1 MSGLA
6 SIVERLD
13 DAMSPVVVK
22 ELRQAVRGRFIVML
36 LMGFLATQLITMGV
50 ALLVG
55 AENAAM
61 ADTMAMGRTTFLWL
75 LGILL
80 GTCLLCIPLY
90 TGIRLG
96 VERASEDV
104 DLLFI
109 TTILPRAIVFGKFA
123 SSMLLTLLIFAAS
136 LPFMVFTYFLR
147 GIDMPSIFILLALGL
162 LAIAAMVCLAIML
175 ATLPVSKP
183 FKVIIGLNFAFGG
196 LPALPVLMAFA
207 LSFLQSGG
215 GSRIATA
222 AFWIGAAITVIFCL
236 SGCAVMLAIS
246 IAQVTPPAANRAK
259 PVRIALVLQWCV
271 TLAATGYLAAS
282 MKASAP
288 LLAWLMA
295 QMVLLTITTIAA
307 SSERHSLGARVTNE
321 IPRNPLGR
329 IAVFPF
335 FSGAASGLVWS
346 ALMIAASLGAVAL
359 LVKLL
364 LPPTVSSDYKDAIL
378 FTSDYSIY
386 LFGFVLTAMAIR
398 EVGILAKLSTS
409 KTWIVVVLLVMM
421 AGFVPIAGWIL
432 FGGKTPFGKDMTI
445 WMLASPI
452 PNPQEPQIARF
463 LFGGA
468 WLAVMLLFRGKW
480 FAQRF
485 AAFRR
490 GAPAA

>member
-1 MSGLA
+1 VSAA
-6 SIVERLD
+6 SIFERLD

-22 ELRQAVRGRFIVML
+22 ELRQAVRGRFVVML

-50 ALLVG
+50 ALLAG
-55 AENAAM
+55 ADNAAT

-96 VERASEDV
+96 VERANEDV

-123 SSMLLTLLIFAAS
+123 SSMLLTVLIFAAS

-147 GIDMPSIFILLALGL
+147 GIDMPSIFILLALGFL
-162 LAIAAMVCLAIML
+162 SIAVMVCLAIML

-196 LPALPVLMAFA
+196 LPALPMIIAFSY
-207 LSFLQSGG
+207 SFLQSGG
-215 GSRIATA
+215 GSRIASST
-222 AFWIGAAITVIFCL
+222 FWIGAGITVIFCL
-236 SGCAVMLAIS
+236 SACAVMLAIS

-259 PVRIALVLQWCV
+259 PVRIALVLQWCI
-271 TLAATGYLAAS
+271 TLAGTAYLADSTSDPVSLIVWLVAQT
-282 MKASAP
+282 A
-288 LLAWLMA
+288 LLA
-295 QMVLLTITTIAA
+295 ITTVAA
-307 SSERHSLGARVTNE
+307 TSERHQLGARVTNA
-321 IPRNPLGR
+321 IPRNPLAR

-346 ALMIAASLGAVAL
+346 AMMIAASCGAVYLA
-359 LVKLL
+359 VRLL
-364 LPPTVSSDYKDAIL
+364 LPTTVSSDYQEAIL
-378 FTSDYSIY
+378 FVADFAIY

-398 EVGILAKLSTS
+398 EVGPLAKLPTS
-409 KTWIVVVLLVMM
+409 RTWIVVALLVML
-421 AGFVPIAGWIL
+421 AGFIPVAGWIL

-445 WMLASPI
+445 WMLASPF
-452 PNPQEPQIARF
+452 PNPQEPQLARF
-463 LFGGA
+463 LFGSA
-468 WLAVMLLFRGKW
+468 WLLVMLIFRRNW
-480 FAQRF
+480 FAERF
-485 AAFRR
+485 SAFRR
-490 GAPAA
+490 AAPAA

>member
-1 MSGLA
+1 MSVA

-36 LMGFLATQLITMGV
+36 LMGFLATQLLTMGI

-55 AENAAM
+55 AEKAAM

-96 VERASEDV
+96 VERSDSDV

-109 TTILPRAIVFGKFA
+109 TTIRPRAIVFGKFA

-196 LPALPVLMAFA
+196 LPALPFIMAIAFG
-207 LSFLQSGG
+207 FLQSGG
-215 GSRIATA
+215 GSRIATGK
-222 AFWIGAAITVIFCL
+222 FWLGATITVIFFVAAC
-236 SGCAVMLAIS
+236 GVMLAIS

-271 TLAATGYLAAS
+271 TLAGTAFLAGS
-282 MKASAP
+282 TSDPMP
-288 LLAWLMA
+288 LVAWLIA
-295 QMVLLTITTIAA
+295 QVALLTITTIAA
-307 SSERHSLGARVTNE
+307 TSERHQLGARVTNE
-321 IPRNPLGR
+321 IPRNPLAR
-329 IAVFPF
+329 LAVFPF

-346 ALMIAASLGAVAL
+346 AIMIAASAGAVAL

-364 LPPTVSSDYKDAIL
+364 LPPTVSTDYQEAIIFVSDYA
-378 FTSDYSIY
+378 IY

-398 EVGILAKLSTS
+398 EVGVFAKIPQSR
-409 KTWIVVVLLVMM
+409 TWIVVVLLMLM
-421 AGFVPIAGWIL
+421 AAFVPVAGWIL
-432 FGGKTPFGKDMTI
+432 FGGKTPFGRDMTL
-445 WMLASPI
+445 WMLASPM
-452 PNPQEPQIARF
+452 PNPEEPQVAR
-463 LFGGA
+463 LIFGGV
-468 WLAVMLLFRGKW
+468 WLAVMLLFRRRW
-480 FAQRF
+480 FAERF
-485 AAFRR
+485 AGFRR
-490 GAPAA
+490 AAPAA

>member
-1 MSGLA
+1 MSGVA
-6 SIVERLD
+6 SLIERLD

-22 ELRQAVRGRFIVML
+22 ELRQAVRGRFIVLL
-36 LMGFLATQLITMGV
+36 LMGFLVTQLVTMGV

-96 VERASEDV
+96 VERSDSDI

-109 TTILPRAIVFGKFA
+109 TTIRPHAIVFGKLA
-123 SSMLLTLLIFAAS
+123 SSLLLTLLIFAAS

-162 LAIAAMVCLAIML
+162 IAIAVMVCLAIML

-196 LPALPVLMAFA
+196 LPALPIIMAFA
-207 LSFLQSGG
+207 FSFLQGGG
-215 GSRIATA
+215 GSRIATS
-222 AFWIGAAITVIFCL
+222 AFWIGATITVIFCG
-236 SGCAVMLAIS
+236 SACAVMTAIS

-259 PVRIALVLQWCV
+259 PVRIALVLQWFV
-271 TLAATGYLAAS
+271 TLAGITYLTS
-282 MKASAP
+282 VSP
-288 LLAWLMA
+288 DPTPIIVWLMA
-295 QMVLLTITTIAA
+295 QMTLLTVTTIAA
-307 SSERHSLGARVTNE
+307 TSERHDLGARVTNE

-329 IAVFPF
+329 LAVFPF
-335 FSGAASGLVWS
+335 FSGSANGLVWS
-346 ALMIAASLGAVAL
+346 ALMIGASIGVVAP

-364 LPPTVSSDYKDAIL
+364 LPATVSTDYREAMI
-378 FTSDYSIY
+378 FAGDYSIY

-398 EVGILAKLSTS
+398 EVGVFAKIPPSR
-409 KTWIVVVLLVMM
+409 TWIIVVLLMVL
-421 AGFVPIAGWIL
+421 AAFIPIAGWIL

-452 PNPQEPQIARF
+452 PNPEEPQMAR
-463 LFGGA
+463 LVFGA
-468 WLAVMLLFRGKW
+468 TWLAVMLLFRRRW
-480 FAQRF
+480 FTERF

-490 GAPAA
+490 AAPAG